1 MVVHHEGRLFRHL
14 VSRFGL
20 DSGVLFLS
28 AFVLLEVNGEL
39 LPADWFVADDAVDG
53 IEGPFHVEGEGTV
66 GVGVIGRSG
75 LQVRGVVSYLRPFS
89 GVTGVS

>member
-1 MVVHHEGRLFRHL
+1 MVIHHEGRLFRHL
-14 VSRFGL
+14 VPRFGF

-28 AFVLLEVNGEL
+28 AFVLLEVDGEL
-39 LPADWFVADDAVDG
+39 FPADWFVADDAVDG
-53 IEGPFHVEGEGTV
+53 IKGSFHVEGEGTV